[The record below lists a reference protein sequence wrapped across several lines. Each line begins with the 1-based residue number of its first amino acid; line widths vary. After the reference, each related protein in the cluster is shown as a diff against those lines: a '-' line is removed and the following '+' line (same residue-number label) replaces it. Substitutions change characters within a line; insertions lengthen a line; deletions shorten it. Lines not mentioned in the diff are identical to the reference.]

1 VKSAPMPN
9 ALRRAYLLVLGPPA
23 LIAPLPL
30 FWTGGASPLAIAL
43 YESALILLFLRARAG
58 RPIRLSDAVLNGI
71 GLSYFFWLAVE
82 TAMLKPGLL
91 RSVSHL
97 LLFTAI
103 AKLASLK
110 RPAEGRTA
118 LLVIFLLVLA
128 SVSSS
133 THVASLI
140 YCAAMA
146 ALAFRTLSRLAVL
159 ADFEQGPP
167 ARVLRAVPTAG
178 LSAAAILGGLLLGTP
193 LFFLLPRLHGPYAF
207 SPVRLDDGS
216 GTAVAADRVD
226 LDSFG
231 GAKLSD
237 RVILRLSVEP
247 PVAFPELLRL
257 REAVFTKYRNGIWT
271 REPLADRHA
280 RGNVG
285 VELVPDDSFLPEAY
299 LARISVD
306 QNVVGTGFLF
316 LPYRS
321 SHVHVERGR
330 AVLLSDGSV
339 QISSSRPTVRYQVSV
354 AKEEPRGAGESSIDP
369 ARVLPE
375 IRDYAWK
382 LTEGLTDPR
391 EIANRIVEHFRTGFV
406 YTLDPPRGLGEP
418 LVNFLL
424 RSKAGHCEYFASA
437 AAMMLAARGV
447 RARLVT
453 GSYGGEVGAFSNVV
467 VVRGTNLHAW
477 VEAELDGTGFQV
489 VEPTPPSGVPPATA
503 RVSWWKRLVT
513 VGREIE
519 FFYDR
524 RIIGFDSG
532 DQVQLTDA
540 LRDSVGGASRMMD
553 FWRGRSGGVFPGRAK
568 AVVVLLGLAVI
579 GLIAMRGVKLGPS
592 IPAATRTY
600 LALRGLLGQKQGGV
614 APCVPPEEV
623 ARLFEKSVPAAGE
636 DARAVV
642 EAYCEGSFGGRTP
655 VPGAD
660 RELRARLRRL
670 KKLASA
676 RQR

>member
-1 VKSAPMPN
+1 MPDG
-9 ALRRAYLLVLGPPA
+9 LRSAYLMVLGPPA

-43 YESALILLFLRARAG
+43 YEVALILLFLRARSG

-128 SVSSS
+128 AVSSS

-167 ARVLRAVPTAG
+167 ARVLKAVPTAG
-178 LSAAAILGGLLLGTP
+178 LSAAAIVGGVLIGTP
-193 LFFLLPRLHGPYAF
+193 LFFLMPRLHGPFAF
-207 SPVRLDDGS
+207 SPVRLDDSS

-231 GAKLSD
+231 GSKLSN

-280 RGNVG
+280 RGHMG
-285 VELVPDDSFLPEAY
+285 VELVADDSYLPEHA

-330 AVLLSDGSV
+330 AVLLSDGAIQV
-339 QISSSRPTVRYQVSV
+339 SSSRPTVRYQVSV
-354 AKEEPRGAGESSIDP
+354 AKEEPRAGGESSIDP
-369 ARVLPE
+369 ARVPPE
-375 IRDYAWK
+375 IREYAWN
-382 LTEGLTDPR
+382 LTQGLTDPR
-391 EIANRIVEHFRTGFV
+391 EIADRIVEHFQSGFV
-406 YTLDPPRGLGEP
+406 YTLDPPRPTGEP
-418 LVNFLL
+418 LVNFLS

-453 GSYGGEVGAFSNVV
+453 GSYGGEVGAFSNVI
-467 VVRGTNLHAW
+467 VVRGANLHAW

-489 VEPTPPSGVPPATA
+489 VEPTPPSGVPPATS

-553 FWRGRSGGVFPGRAK
+553 FWRGRSKGVLPAPAK
-568 AVVVLLGLAVI
+568 AVIVLLGLAI
-579 GLIAMRGVKLGPS
+579 LGLIAMRGVKLGPRV
-592 IPAATRTY
+592 PLATRTY
-600 LALRGLLGQKQGGV
+600 LGLRGLLARKQG
-614 APCVPPEEV
+614 ALAATVPPEEV
-623 ARLFEKSVPAAGE
+623 VRLFEKAVPAATE
-636 DARAVV
+636 DVRAVV
-642 EAYCEGSFGGRTP
+642 AAYCEGSFGGREP
-655 VPGAD
+655 APGAVRD
-660 RELRARLRRL
+660 LRTRWRRI
-670 KKLASA
+670 KRAA
-676 RQR
+676 GGRGQA

>member
-1 VKSAPMPN
+1 MPDE
-9 ALRRAYLLVLGPPA
+9 LRRAYLMVLGPPA

-43 YESALILLFLRARAG
+43 YELALILLFLRARAG
-58 RPIRLSDAVLNGI
+58 RPVRLSDAVLNGI

-133 THVASLI
+133 THVASLV

-167 ARVLRAVPTAG
+167 ARVLKAVPTAG
-178 LSAAAILGGLLLGTP
+178 ISVAAILGGVLLGTP
-193 LFFLLPRLHGPYAF
+193 LFFLMPRLHGPFAF
-207 SPVRLDDGS
+207 SPVRFDDSS

-231 GAKLSD
+231 GSKLSD
-237 RVILRLSVEP
+237 RVIRRLSVDP

-280 RGNVG
+280 RGHMG
-285 VELVPDDSFLPEAY
+285 IELVPDDSYLPDDH

-330 AVLLSDGSV
+330 AVLLSDGAV
-339 QISSSRPTVRYQVSV
+339 QVSSSRPTVRYEVSV
-354 AKEEPRGAGESSIDP
+354 AKEDPRGAGESAIDP
-369 ARVLPE
+369 ARVPPE

-382 LTEGLTDPR
+382 LTEGITDPR
-391 EIANRIVEHFRTGFV
+391 QIADRIVEHFRTGFV
-406 YTLDPPRGLGEP
+406 YTLDPPRGSGEP
-418 LVNFLL
+418 LENFLL

-453 GSYGGEVGAFSNVV
+453 GSYGGEVGAFSNVI

-489 VEPTPPSGVPPATA
+489 VEPTPPSGVPPATT

-553 FWRGRSGGVFPGRAK
+553 FLRGRTPGALPASAK
-568 AVVVLLGLAVI
+568 ALIVLLGLAVI
-579 GLIAMRGVKLGPS
+579 GLIAMRGVRLGPS
-592 IPAATRTY
+592 VPVATRTY
-600 LALRGLLGQKQGGV
+600 LALRSLLARRQGAL
-614 APCVPPEEV
+614 APAVPPEEV
-623 ARLFEKSVPAAGE
+623 ARLFEKAVPAAAE

-642 EAYCEGSFGGRTP
+642 EAYCEGSFGGREP
-655 VPGAD
+655 APGAAHD
-660 RELRARLRRL
+660 LRTRWRRI
-670 KKLASA
+670 KRVAGGQS
-676 RQR
+676 

>member
-1 VKSAPMPN
+1 MPDG
-9 ALRRAYLLVLGPPA
+9 LRRAYLMVLGPPA

-30 FWTGGASPLAIAL
+30 FWTGGASPLAIGL
-43 YESALILLFLRARAG
+43 YELALILLIVRARAG
-58 RPIRLSDAVLNGI
+58 RPVRLSDAVLNGI

-82 TAMLKPGLL
+82 TAMLRPGLL

-110 RPAEGRTA
+110 RPSEGRTA

-133 THVASLI
+133 THVASLL

-146 ALAFRTLSRLAVL
+146 ALAFRTLSRLGVL
-159 ADFEQGPP
+159 ADFEESPP
-167 ARVLRAVPTAG
+167 ARVLKSVPTAG
-178 LSAAAILGGLLLGTP
+178 LSAAAILGGALLGTP
-193 LFFLLPRLHGPYAF
+193 LFFLLPRLHGPFAF
-207 SPVRLDDGS
+207 SPVRLDDSS

-226 LDSFG
+226 LDSFSRS
-231 GAKLSD
+231 KVSD

-257 REAVFTKYRNGIWT
+257 REAVFTKYRNGVWT
-271 REPLADRHA
+271 REPTGDRHA
-280 RGNVG
+280 RGHMGIDLVG
-285 VELVPDDSFLPEAY
+285 EEALLPETHFAK
-299 LARISVD
+299 LSVD

-321 SHVHVERGR
+321 SHVHVDRGR

-339 QISSSRPTVRYQVSV
+339 QVSSSRPSVRYQVSV
-354 AKEEPRGAGESSIDP
+354 AREEPRGPGDTSIDP
-369 ARVLPE
+369 ARVPPE
-375 IRDYAWK
+375 IRDYVWK

-391 EIANRIVEHFRTGFV
+391 AIADRIVEHFRTGFV
-406 YTLDPPRGLGEP
+406 YTLDPPRAEGEP

-437 AAMMLAARGV
+437 TAMMLAARGV
-447 RARLVT
+447 PSRLVT
-453 GSYGGEVGAFSNVV
+453 GSYGGEVGAFSSVV

-477 VEAELDGTGFQV
+477 VEAELDGTGFSV

-532 DQVQLTDA
+532 DQVQLGDT
-540 LRDSVGGASRMMD
+540 LRDSVGSAGRMMD
-553 FWRGRSGGVFPGRAK
+553 FLRGRSGGVLPGPAK
-568 AVVVLLGLAVI
+568 AVVVLLALVVL

-592 IPAATRTY
+592 VPAATKVY
-600 LALRGLLGQKQGGV
+600 LALRTLLGRRQGGLAPAV
-614 APCVPPEEV
+614 APEEV
-623 ARLFEKSVPAAGE
+623 ARLFEKAVPEAAE

-642 EAYCEGSFGGRTP
+642 AAYCEVSFGDRRP
-655 VPGAD
+655 APAAD
-660 RELRARLRRL
+660 RDLRARWRRI
-670 KKLASA
+670 KRAASA
-676 RQR
+676 

>member
-1 VKSAPMPN
+1 MPDG
-9 ALRRAYLLVLGPPA
+9 LRRAYLMVLGPPA

-30 FWTGGASPLAIAL
+30 FWTRGASPVAIAL
-43 YESALILLFLRARAG
+43 YELALILLFLRARAG
-58 RPIRLSDAVLNGI
+58 RPVRLSDAVLNAI

-110 RPAEGRTA
+110 RPSEARTA

-146 ALAFRTLSRLAVL
+146 ALAFQTLSRLAVL
-159 ADFEQGPP
+159 ADFEEGPP
-167 ARVLRAVPTAG
+167 ARVLRGVPTAG
-178 LSAAAILGGLLLGTP
+178 LSAAAILGGVLIGTP
-193 LFFLLPRLHGPYAF
+193 LFFFMPRLHGPFAF
-207 SPVRLDDGS
+207 SPVRLDES
-216 GTAVAADRVD
+216 AGTAVAADRVD

-231 GAKLSD
+231 GSKLSD
-237 RVILRLSVEP
+237 RVILRLSVDP

-257 REAVFTKYRNGIWT
+257 REAVFTRYRNGVWT

-280 RGNVG
+280 RGHVG
-285 VELVPDDSFLPEAY
+285 VELVEEDSFLPEEH
-299 LARISVD
+299 LARVSVD

-330 AVLLSDGSV
+330 AVLLSDGSIQV
-339 QISSSRPTVRYQVSV
+339 SSSRPSVRYQVSV
-354 AKEEPRGAGESSIDP
+354 AKEEPRAAGENSIDP

-391 EIANRIVEHFRTGFV
+391 EIADRIVEHFRTGFV
-406 YTLDPPRGLGEP
+406 YTLEPPRGTGEP

-447 RARLVT
+447 PARLVT
-453 GSYGGEVGAFSNVV
+453 GSYGGEVGAFSSVV
-467 VVRGTNLHAW
+467 VVRGANLHAW
-477 VEAELDGTGFQV
+477 VEAELDGSGFQV
-489 VEPTPPSGVPPATA
+489 VEATPPSGVPPATA

-540 LRDSVGGASRMMD
+540 LRESVGGASGMMD
-553 FWRGRSGGVFPGRAK
+553 FLRGRSTGVFPWPAK
-568 AVVVLLGLAVI
+568 AVVIILGLVV
-579 GLIAMRGVKLGPS
+579 IAMIALRGVKLAPAV
-592 IPAATRTY
+592 PAATRAY
-600 LALRGLLGQKQGGV
+600 IALRALLGRRQGPV
-614 APCVPPEEV
+614 APAVAPEEV
-623 ARLFEKSVPAAGE
+623 VRLLEKSVPGSGE

-642 EAYCEGSFGGRTP
+642 EAYCEVAFGGRP
-655 VPGAD
+655 PAPGAA
-660 RELRARLRRL
+660 RELRERLRRVR
-670 KKLASA
+670 KLAGG
-676 RQR
+676 QR

>member
-1 VKSAPMPN
+1 MPDG
-9 ALRRAYLLVLGPPA
+9 LRRAYLMVLGPPA

-30 FWTGGASPLAIAL
+30 FWTGGASPLAIGL
-43 YESALILLFLRARAG
+43 YEMALILLFARARAG
-58 RPIRLSDAVLNGI
+58 RPVRLSDAVLNGI

-82 TAMLKPGLL
+82 TAMLRPGLL

-110 RPAEGRTA
+110 RPSEGRTA

-128 SVSSS
+128 AVSSS
-133 THVASLI
+133 THVASLL
-140 YCAAMA
+140 YCAVMA

-159 ADFEQGPP
+159 ADFEQSPP
-167 ARVLRAVPTAG
+167 PRVLKAVPTVG
-178 LSAAAILGGLLLGTP
+178 LSAVAILGGLLLGTP
-193 LFFLLPRLHGPYAF
+193 LFFLLPRLHGPFAF
-207 SPVRLDDGS
+207 SPVRLDDSS

-231 GAKLSD
+231 RSKLSD

-271 REPLADRHA
+271 REASGDRHA
-280 RGNVG
+280 RGEMG
-285 VELVPDDSFLPEAY
+285 LALVAEEAFLPERHF
-299 LARISVD
+299 ARISVD

-321 SHVHVERGR
+321 SHVHVDRGR

-339 QISSSRPTVRYQVSV
+339 QVSSSRPSVRYQVSV
-354 AKEEPRGAGESSIDP
+354 AKEEPRGPGDAAIDP
-369 ARVLPE
+369 ARVPPE

-391 EIANRIVEHFRTGFV
+391 AIADRIVEHFRTGFV
-406 YTLDPPRGLGEP
+406 YTLDPPRAEGEP
-418 LVNFLL
+418 LVNFLTK
-424 RSKAGHCEYFASA
+424 SKAGHCEYFASA

-447 RARLVT
+447 PARLVT
-453 GSYGGEVGAFSNVV
+453 GSYGGEVGAFSSVV

-477 VEAELDGTGFQV
+477 VEAELDGTGFAI

-540 LRDSVGGASRMMD
+540 LRDSAAGAGRLVD
-553 FWRGRSGGVFPGRAK
+553 FLRGRSPGVLPGPARA
-568 AVVVLLGLAVI
+568 VIVLLALAVL
-579 GLIAMRGVKLGPS
+579 GLIAMRGVRPGPS
-592 IPAATRTY
+592 VPAATKIY
-600 LALRGLLGQKQGGV
+600 LRLRGLLGRRQGGLPPAI
-614 APCVPPEEV
+614 APKEV
-623 ARLFEKSVPAAGE
+623 ARLFETSLPGAAG

-642 EAYCEGSFGGRTP
+642 EAYCEVSFGERRP
-655 VPGAD
+655 SPAAD
-660 RELRARLRRL
+660 RELKARWRRIKRA
-670 KKLASA
+670 AGGQS
-676 RQR
+676 